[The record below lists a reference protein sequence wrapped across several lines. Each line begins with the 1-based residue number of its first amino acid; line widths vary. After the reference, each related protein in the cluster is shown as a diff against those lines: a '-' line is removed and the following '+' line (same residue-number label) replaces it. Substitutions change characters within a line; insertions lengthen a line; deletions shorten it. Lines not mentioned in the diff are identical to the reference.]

1 MVASRRLSRRT
12 LTVLVV
18 VAITL
23 AACGSSEEEGGGD
36 ERNVAKIGVI
46 VPLLSGSTAIG
57 IGIRN
62 SVDLAVKQANDA
74 NTIPGWRLEIA
85 AEDDSGK
92 PDIGGRAASKL
103 ASDKAVVAVIG
114 TYNSSVAQQT
124 IPILDNANIAQ
135 VSPANTNDTLTRGQN
150 PGTAPVRPNKNYF
163 RTATLDSLQGG
174 FGADYAT
181 GPDVDAKTVVIV
193 HDGKTYGKGL
203 AESFQA
209 RFVKNGGTVLG
220 DVRVIAEDVTDYSGD
235 VTNIAPL
242 SPDLIFYG
250 GEYTAGAKFTT
261 ELKKQGVTAPVF
273 GGDGIV
279 DQTYVDNAKDVSKGD
294 LGTSIGAPA
303 ESLPSATAYLDA
315 YTAASYREPPS
326 AYGGLAFDA
335 AGAVIGALAK
345 VLPGKDAID
354 NDVRAEII
362 AAIQATSFD
371 GATGKVA
378 FDEYGDTVTRLLTIY
393 RVDDNAWKPL
403 KTGEFAG

>member
-1 MVASRRLSRRT
+1 M
-12 LTVLVV
+12 
-18 VAITL
+18 
-23 AACGSSEEEGGGD
+23 
-36 ERNVAKIGVI
+36 
-46 VPLLSGSTAIG
+46 
-57 IGIRN
+57 
-62 SVDLAVKQANDA
+62 
-74 NTIPGWRLEIA
+74 
-85 AEDDSGK
+85 
-92 PDIGGRAASKL
+92 
-103 ASDKAVVAVIG
+103 
-114 TYNSSVAQQT
+114 
-124 IPILDNANIAQ
+124 
-135 VSPANTNDTLTRGQN
+135 
-150 PGTAPVRPNKNYF
+150 
-163 RTATLDSLQGG
+163 
-174 FGADYAT
+174 
-181 GPDVDAKTVVIV
+181 IV